1 MSVNSN
7 VDSQKTWLSLIRTLE
22 NLLFS
27 MPIPEDVVSKYNI
40 VKEMCYRKLDI
51 PFTSI
56 SKSLYSNI
64 GAKATNSSIN

>member
-40 VKEMCYRKLDI
+40 VKEMCYLQDD
-51 PFTSI
+51 
-56 SKSLYSNI
+56 
-64 GAKATNSSIN
+64 